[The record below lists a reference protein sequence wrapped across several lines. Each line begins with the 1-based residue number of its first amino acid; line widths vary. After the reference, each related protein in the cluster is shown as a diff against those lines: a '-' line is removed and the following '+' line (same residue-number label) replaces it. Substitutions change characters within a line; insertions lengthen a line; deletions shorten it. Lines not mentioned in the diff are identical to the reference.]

1 MQQRKIL
8 VSILI
13 LIAAGALG
21 SRLFKA
27 PEKLASDKGSELKTA
42 EVRSSHSAQFLKPEF
57 YSGIRKPET
66 VEPFD
71 HLVSAAVVSHHFY
84 VERLIAK
91 FFARIRSDQI
101 KTVVLVGPNH
111 FNQGTARFI
120 TSAQDFMTPWGTLES
135 DLELRKKLE
144 NTGLVISDEQPFET
158 EHSISALV
166 GFIKY
171 YFPQAKILPII
182 VRRSVSPEDAKKLGQ
197 VLHKNTGA
205 DTLVLASV
213 DFSHHLGLEQ
223 TERNDKK
230 SEEALKS
237 FQVEKFWDIQADSP
251 ASLSVAFSFATE
263 RGAGKLEYTNTNSAR
278 YSGELS
284 SSDITSYF
292 FGYLYK

>member
-1 MQQRKIL
+1 MQ
-8 VSILI
+8 
-13 LIAAGALG
+13 
-21 SRLFKA
+21 
-27 PEKLASDKGSELKTA
+27 
-42 EVRSSHSAQFLKPEF
+42 
-57 YSGIRKPET
+57 
-66 VEPFD
+66 
-71 HLVSAAVVSHHFY
+71 
-84 VERLIAK
+84 
-91 FFARIRSDQI
+91 
-101 KTVVLVGPNH
+101 
-111 FNQGTARFI
+111 
-120 TSAQDFMTPWGTLES
+120 
-135 DLELRKKLE
+135 
-144 NTGLVISDEQPFET
+144 
-158 EHSISALV
+158 
-166 GFIKY
+166 
-171 YFPQAKILPII
+171 
-182 VRRSVSPEDAKKLGQ
+182 KKLGQ